1 MMIFQNP
8 TENLQ
13 CLKVFQETSN
23 CKMTVLQRF
32 RVIYSDNFVSS
43 LDFHGLSR
51 ISWILLQV
59 GKPLTLKQQV
69 STTAPTSNTAP
80 LAESRALNIMAV
92 VKLGGSGKLVSR
104 ITLT

>member
-13 CLKVFQETSN
+13 CLKVFQETPN
-23 CKMTVLQRF
+23 YKMTVLQRF

-59 GKPLTLKQQV
+59 SKPLTLKQQV
-69 STTAPTSNTAP
+69 STAPTSNTAP